1 MFDYLNIRKIP
12 FWLSSGSRLNILE
25 APESVKKTLICLS
38 HLESA
43 YPPWC
48 CLDFVLSALS
58 SLKSVGGPSPKRTP
72 ASWLRGS
79 FPKSAIWGKS
89 ILTTI
94 DLICPHYA
102 LDISFAGKSIHIGD
116 WTLLLTV
123 IVHIIWKSNL
133 IYLLPY
139 QSSDKTRFHPP
150 NAHLNPHC
158 QYLRTLT
165 LLLRSLSRALT
176 WAAMVLVID
185 CSVSKRP
192 TKNGHWYSHSLRYQS
207 PSDGVINKL
216 GKQCDKSFAAG
227 GISLSFM

>member
-12 FWLSSGSRLNILE
+12 FWLSSGSRLNILG
-25 APESVKKTLICLS
+25 APESIKKTLICLS

-94 DLICPHYA
+94 DLICPHYV

-158 QYLRTLT
+158 QYLRTLLPFCWGACQELWLELLWFWSLIAVSPRGPPRMGIGT
-165 LLLRSLSRALT
+165 LT
-176 WAAMVLVID
+176 VWDINHCQMV
-185 CSVSKRP
+185 
-192 TKNGHWYSHSLRYQS
+192 
-207 PSDGVINKL
+207 
-216 GKQCDKSFAAG
+216 
-227 GISLSFM
+227 